1 MVLSNG
7 DMCYICGNK
16 TNQFFVPANKVLC
29 DKCQIQFKKY
39 WEKVVEEFIE
49 EFNPIIGF
57 ELEGPTVT
65 HVYLTRFQPFLEFLR
80 DYKGKKIIGL
90 TQDSWGLYIA
100 LDLGWTK
107 LMVHVPPEA
116 ILEDMIMGD

>member
-1 MVLSNG
+1 MSRTSWAFTIRSILKG
-7 DMCYICGNK
+7 
-16 TNQFFVPANKVLC
+16 
-29 DKCQIQFKKY
+29 
-39 WEKVVEEFIE
+39 IE
-49 EFNPIIGF
+49 S
-57 ELEGPTVT
+57 
-65 HVYLTRFQPFLEFLR
+65 VYLTRFQPFLEFLR

-116 ILEDMIMGD
+116 ILFQFLLGCFITNYSR